1 MAERELLDITSLQ
14 RTIRLGDLYTR
25 KGKISK
31 IMGLMV
37 EATGLE
43 CNMGDICRI
52 QSATPWQRWW
62 ESWRI
67 PFS

>member
-43 CNMGDICRI
+43 CNMGDIAV
-52 QSATPWQRWW
+52 S
-62 ESWRI
+62 S
-67 PFS
+67 

>member
-31 IMGLMV
+31 ISHMV
-37 EATGLE
+37 KVTKA
-43 CNMGDICRI
+43 
-52 QSATPWQRWW
+52 
-62 ESWRI
+62 
-67 PFS
+67 